1 GGRARRAR
9 PVGDHRGGDGG
20 RLVPRVPER
29 DVRARRRRRGGA
41 VSDPP
46 RGVVIAIDGPAGA
59 GKSTL
64 ARRLAVELDL
74 PYVNTGLMY
83 RALTARAL
91 GDALD
96 LDDGPGLARAAAGKI
111 GRAHV

>member
-1 GGRARRAR
+1 M
-9 PVGDHRGGDGG
+9 
-20 RLVPRVPER
+20 
-29 DVRARRRRRGGA
+29 
-41 VSDPP
+41 SDPP

-64 ARRLAVELDL
+64 ARRLAVELAL

-96 LDDGPGLARAAAGKI
+96 LDDGPGLARAAGASDRRTASRERAG
-111 GRAHV
+111 AT